1 MNHSNLLF
9 TIATFVCFTNCSFN
23 NERLTLSS
31 LNDSLDP
38 YTLLTKAGIK
48 SLDDLCYHEGTELVL
63 QPSRFDYTRSGNEPT
78 HRAIKVFPKSI
89 SEQQLISNLEGIRLS
104 YIPFGYIPAS
114 PEIQTMAKGLGVAAF
129 SETSPYTQSVT
140 DFETGP
146 TEIQL
151 PIMYVLWPLEK
162 PLPEGIEYE
171 ECFQIF
177 VPTVT
182 ESVDAQTKSEIV
194 QDSYPALFRSYD
206 AFLDTYIPL
215 NKLAV
220 HITNGYIIGTQYT
233 NTNGRVYIDPYLIGI
248 DPTEFPSF
256 SVYYT
261 MNTPKWTITRD
272 GSLPIHV
279 TLGYVYSLWPNSFNS
294 GTRTFNL
301 VSASTEYEIHRAL
314 DYYHYASN
322 PYFFS
327 IALNETPILVQAV
340 LNGSTSDS
348 GSTALQTK
356 VMTIYNN
363 GNNCNNVIS
372 TVLHELGH
380 LRHFYNH
387 YNGYLPDYL
396 LVNELLRESYAS
408 FIGWYLG
415 EQYYI
420 SKGYVQPITYPYV
433 NDNWCQLWQGTEATP
448 YYWYSPLFVDLVDD
462 FNQSDI
468 SSIYLNDDINEFD
481 ILDVEELISSCK
493 TVSECKNHPI
503 CSIAA
508 NKLNAYFSYYGI

>member
-1 MNHSNLLF
+1 MKKYPLSAIAVLL
-9 TIATFVCFTNCSFN
+9 CSLSCSLN
-23 NERLTLSS
+23 NERTVPSICDDS
-31 LNDSLDP
+31 DLNA
-38 YTLLTKAGIK
+38 LLTKASIK

-63 QPSRFDYTRSGNEPT
+63 QPSRFDYTRTGNEPT

-89 SEQQLISNLEGIRLS
+89 SEQQLISNLEDIRLS

-129 SETSPYTQSVT
+129 SETSPYTQLVT

-146 TEIQL
+146 AEIQL

-194 QDSYPALFRSYD
+194 QDSYPARFRTYD

-272 GSLPIHV
+272 GSLPIHA

-322 PYFFS
+322 PYS
-327 IALNETPILVQAV
+327 SLIGPHETGVTICSVTDSLPGAGGKTDI
-340 LNGSTSDS
+340 SDK
-348 GSTALQTK
+348 TI
-356 VMTIYNN
+356 TIYNN
-363 GNNCNNVIS
+363 GYSCNIIIS
-372 TVLHELGH
+372 DVLHELGH
-380 LRHFYNH
+380 IRHKYH
-387 YNGYLPDYL
+387 YYYGDSSFEQVDTL
-396 LVNELLRESYAS
+396 LIESYGS

-415 EQYYI
+415 EQYYL
-420 SKGYVQPITYPYV
+420 SKGYIKTDSTQVI
-433 NDNWCQLWQGTEATP
+433 NDNWRQDWSPTSQIP
-448 YYWYSPLFVDLVDD
+448 YYWYSPLFIDLMDD
-462 FNQSDI
+462 YNQGENDSTKL
-468 SSIYLNDDINEFD
+468 YDDINEFGV
-481 ILDVEELISSCK
+481 LDVESAISTCK
-493 TVSECKNHPI
+493 TVSQCRVSLFYPFIED
-503 CSIAA
+503 
-508 NKLNAYFSYYGI
+508 KLDAYFSYYGVN

>member
-1 MNHSNLLF
+1 MIKNRPLLF
-9 TIATFVCFTNCSFN
+9 IVTLICLASCSLD
-23 NERLTLSS
+23 NERIVPSPCD
-31 LNDSLDP
+31 DSDFNA
-38 YTLLTKAGIK
+38 LLTKAGIK

-63 QPSRFDYTRSGNEPT
+63 QPSRFDYTRTGNEPT

-89 SEQQLISNLEGIRLS
+89 SEQQLISNLEDIRLS

-129 SETSPYTQSVT
+129 SETSPYTQLVT

-146 TEIQL
+146 AEIQL
-151 PIMYVLWPLEK
+151 PIMYILWPLEK

-171 ECFQIF
+171 ECFLIF

-194 QDSYPALFRSYD
+194 QDSYPARFRTYD

-233 NTNGRVYIDPYLIGI
+233 NTNGRVYIDPYLIGV

-272 GSLPIHV
+272 GSLPIHA

-314 DYYHYASN
+314 DYYHYASHFYSLTVSLDEN
-322 PYFFS
+322 P
-327 IALNETPILVQAV
+327 VVHAV
-340 LNGSTSDS
+340 LDSLSGIDAETSL
-348 GSTALQTK
+348 GTK
-356 VMTIYNN
+356 HVIVYNN
-363 GNNCNNVIS
+363 GNTCNNVIS
-372 TVLHELGH
+372 TTLHELSH
-380 LRHFYNH
+380 LRHFYKYYSGDN
-387 YNGYLPDYL
+387 DDFSMVDML
-396 LVNELLRESYAS
+396 LIESYAC
-408 FIGWYLG
+408 FVGWYLG
-415 EQYYI
+415 EQYYL
-420 SKGYVQPITYPYV
+420 SKGYIKTDSTQVI
-433 NDNWCQLWQGTEATP
+433 NDNWRQDWSPTSQIP
-448 YYWYSPLFVDLVDD
+448 YYWYSPLFIDLMDD
-462 FNQSDI
+462 YNQGENDSTKL
-468 SSIYLNDDINEFD
+468 YDDINEFGV
-481 ILDVEELISSCK
+481 LDVESAISTCK
-493 TVSECKNHPI
+493 TVSQCRASLFYPFIED
-503 CSIAA
+503 
-508 NKLNAYFSYYGI
+508 KLDAYFSYYGVN